1 MCLARYLDPELNQK
15 FYKKLGLFYN
25 LSVNFTAYS
34 DPIKLNINF
43 KIKLHIFI
51 DKLTMIFPPI
61 KLPYLLIYIISLKS
75 IIFIPQLIF
84 STLEA

>member
-43 KIKLHIFI
+43 KIKLHIF
-51 DKLTMIFPPI
+51 
-61 KLPYLLIYIISLKS
+61 YR
-75 IIFIPQLIF
+75 
-84 STLEA
+84 